1 MSVKVKMSEMRA
13 ALRKLRMEHSGKA
26 VGKMSAEEIAKEI
39 EHHEA
44 ACKHRDMKEKRMS
57 ALAKARESRAAKK
70 VEAKPAEKEMKA
82 TKTTVRKAVSRAKKE
97 DTKMMKEKAKEDEKL
112 GEEVETIKSR
122 MRGKRAMPKNE

>member
-26 VGKMSAEEIAKEI
+26 VGKMSSEEIAKEI

-44 ACKHRDMKEKRMS
+44 ACKHREMKEKRMS
-57 ALAKARESRAAKK
+57 ALAKAREARMAKK
-70 VEAKPAEKEMKA
+70 SEG
-82 TKTTVRKAVSRAKKE
+82 AKKE
-97 DTKMMKEKAKEDEKL
+97 VKVVEKKMVKKGKEDEKL

-122 MRGKRAMPKNE
+122 ISKKKPSKAE

>member
-44 ACKHRDMKEKRMS
+44 ACKHREMKEKRMS
-57 ALAKARESRAAKK
+57 ALAKAREARMAKK
-70 VEAKPAEKEMKA
+70 AEVKVVEKKM
-82 TKTTVRKAVSRAKKE
+82 AKKG
-97 DTKMMKEKAKEDEKL
+97 KEDEKL
-112 GEEVETIKSR
+112 AEEVETIKSR
-122 MRGKRAMPKNE
+122 MPKKKSPKGE

>member
-44 ACKHRDMKEKRMS
+44 ACKHREMKEKRMS
-57 ALAKARESRAAKK
+57 ALAKAREARIAKK
-70 VEAKPAEKEMKA
+70 GQHTMPDGTVMDNDKMRGNKKAEVKVVVK
-82 TKTTVRKAVSRAKKE
+82 KGKE
-97 DTKMMKEKAKEDEKL
+97 D
-112 GEEVETIKSR
+112 EVETIKSR
-122 MRGKRAMPKNE
+122 ISKKKVAKNE